1 MKENELDKL
10 ANSINQH
17 FELNI
22 FANNRR
28 RDTVDARSLFCYVAY
43 NTYNLTFQ
51 AIANYFKRKGK
62 PYDHSTAVHA
72 INQFE
77 TVIKFNPRAEYVMGQ
92 ILRETD
98 KDAHTKFLFDEVLK
112 NSDESVKDKV
122 AKYLNG
128 IYAQSLEQE
137 KSPTSY

>member
-1 MKENELDKL
+1 MKETELDKL
-10 ANSINQH
+10 AKSINEH

-22 FANNRR
+22 FANNRK

-43 NTYNLTFQ
+43 HTYNFTFQ
-51 AIANYFKRKGK
+51 GIANYFRRKGK

-77 TVIKFNPRAEYVMGQ
+77 TVMKFNPRAEYVMGQ
-92 ILRETD
+92 ILKETD
-98 KDAHTKFLFDEVLK
+98 KDAHIKYLFEDVLK
-112 NSDESVKDKV
+112 NSDEQVKDRI

-128 IYAQSLEQE
+128 IYADSIEQE
-137 KSPTSY
+137 KSPTGY